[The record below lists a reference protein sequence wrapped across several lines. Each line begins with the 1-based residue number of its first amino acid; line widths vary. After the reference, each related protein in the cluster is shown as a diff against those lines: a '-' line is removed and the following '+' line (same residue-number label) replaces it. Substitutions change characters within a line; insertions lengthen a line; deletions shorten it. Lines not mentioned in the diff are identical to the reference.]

1 MTRREREGFLWIILA
16 AAGFSVMP
24 TLVKLTYLHSTF
36 EPMDIAIWRF
46 VLAAPIMWALVL
58 YSRRSQRAQTDEK
71 LPVTRL
77 LIIGLFIAA
86 AVMAAFFALE
96 RLPGSTYIVLLYAY
110 PAMVALLSRLLGDRI
125 QARTW
130 FALALALVGVAL
142 TVPNF
147 TAAGGVDAVGVGLAL
162 LNAAII
168 AIYYLLTRRALDGV
182 VDVSRAS
189 AVMMISTLVIMLTL
203 IPIRGLQLPQ
213 NPLTMFLLISIGIFG
228 TVLPIFGVNIAVQ
241 RIGAAQASL
250 VSTVEPIMSMIIS
263 MLILNEVIQ
272 SLQWIGAAMI
282 VVSVIVLQLRPRNRI
297 DLSIAHEAG

>member
-1 MTRREREGFLWIILA
+1 MTRRERDGFLWIILA

-46 VLAAPIMWALVL
+46 VLAAPIMWALVRF
-58 YSRRSQRAQTDEK
+58 SRRSPRVKTDES
-71 LPVTRL
+71 LPLTQL
-77 LIIGLFIAA
+77 LIIGIFIAA

-110 PAMVALLSRLLGDRI
+110 PAMVALLSRLLGDKI
-125 QARTW
+125 HARTW
-130 FALALALVGVAL
+130 LALALALIGVAL

-147 TAAGGVDAVGVGLAL
+147 TAAGGGDAVGVALAL

-168 AIYYLLTRRALDGV
+168 AVYYLLTRRALDSV

-189 AVMMISTLVIMLTL
+189 AVMMISTLFIMLML

-213 NPLTMFLLISIGIFG
+213 NPLTVFLLISIGIFG
-228 TVLPIFGVNIAVQ
+228 TVLPVFGVNIAVQ

-263 MLILNEVIQ
+263 MLILSEVIQ
-272 SLQWIGAAMI
+272 SLQWIGAALI
-282 VVSVIVLQLRPRNRI
+282 VVSVIVLQLRPRDRI

>member
-1 MTRREREGFLWIILA
+1 MTRSEREGLLWIILA

-24 TLVKLTYLHSTF
+24 TLVKLTYLHLTF
-36 EPMDIAIWRF
+36 APMDIAIWRF
-46 VLAAPIMWALVL
+46 VLAAPIMWALVRF
-58 YSRRSQRAQTDEK
+58 SPWSPRVKTNEK
-71 LPVTRL
+71 LPVPRL
-77 LIIGLFIAA
+77 LVIGLFIAA

-110 PAMVALLSRLLGDRI
+110 PAMVALLSRLLGEKI
-125 QARTW
+125 HARTW
-130 FALALALVGVAL
+130 LALALALVGVAL

-147 TAAGGVDAVGVGLAL
+147 TSAGGVDAVGVALAL

-189 AVMMISTLVIMLTL
+189 AVMMISTLVIILTL
-203 IPIRGLQLPQ
+203 IPLRGLQLPQ
-213 NPLTMFLLISIGIFG
+213 NPLTVFLLISIGIFG
-228 TVLPIFGVNIAVQ
+228 TVLPVFGVNIAVQ

-250 VSTVEPIMSMIIS
+250 VSTVEPIMSMLIS
-263 MLILNEVIQ
+263 MLILSEVIQ
-272 SLQWIGAAMI
+272 SLQWIGAALI
-282 VVSVIVLQLRPRNRI
+282 VVSVIVLQLRPRDRI

>member
-36 EPMDIAIWRF
+36 APIDIAIWRF
-46 VLAAPIMWALVL
+46 VLATPIMWALVL
-58 YSRRSQRAQTDEK
+58 YSHRAQRVKTNEK
-71 LPVTRL
+71 LPIARL
-77 LIIGLFIAA
+77 LIIGIFVAA

-110 PAMVALLSRLLGDRI
+110 PAMVALLSRLMGDKI
-125 QARTW
+125 HARTW
-130 FALALALVGVAL
+130 LALAMALIGVAL

-147 TAAGGVDAVGVGLAL
+147 HTAAGGDAVGVGLAL
-162 LNAAII
+162 FNAAII

-189 AVMMISTLVIMLTL
+189 AVMMISTFVIMLML
-203 IPIRGLQLPQ
+203 IPLRGLQFPQ
-213 NPLTMFLLISIGIFG
+213 NPLTALLLIGIAAFG
-228 TVLPIFGVNIAVQ
+228 TVLPIIGVNIAVQ

-263 MLILNEVIQ
+263 MLILSEVILA
-272 SLQWIGAAMI
+272 LQWLGAALI
-282 VVSVIVLQLRPRNRI
+282 VVSVVVLQLRPRHRI